1 MRPMRCSKD
10 QLMHQISVVSFAAY
24 DMLLYLDTHPDDT
37 NALAYY
43 REQCDIRRQLLN
55 DYASQFGPLT
65 ADYACKNTS
74 AEWDWVMQPWPW
86 EACQKGGSSECGI
99 MKKDCSF
106 R

>member
-1 MRPMRCSKD
+1 MPNTT
-10 QLMHQISVVSFAAY
+10 QSVTW
-24 DMLLYLDTHPDDT
+24 DELLDSIATGATHPDDT